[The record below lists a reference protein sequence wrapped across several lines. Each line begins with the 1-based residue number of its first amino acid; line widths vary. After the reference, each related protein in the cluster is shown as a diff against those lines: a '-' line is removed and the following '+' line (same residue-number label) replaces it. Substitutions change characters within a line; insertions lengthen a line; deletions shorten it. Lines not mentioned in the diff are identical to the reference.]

1 VIKLAAFDG
10 DNTLWQ
16 PLSGLNLSD
25 RTPTDDV
32 GWPHF
37 RYTPVPSRP
46 GTTARDDGA
55 LYALRPEAPEVLE
68 RLRALGVLVGVI
80 SYNHEGPVR
89 DILRT
94 FGILDLVDYIVAEWH
109 TNKDRMLERMLEQA
123 SRDHRILRPDEVLL
137 VDDDPDSIYAGQ
149 FARLGAPFRRFGVD
163 ITDLREVLP
172 LVGYDAASEVQHP

>member
-1 VIKLAAFDG
+1 MIKLAAFDG

-46 GTTARDDGA
+46 GTVARDDGA
-55 LYALRPEAPEVLE
+55 MFALRPEAPEVLE

-80 SYNHEGPVR
+80 SYNHEAPVC
-89 DILRT
+89 
-94 FGILDLVDYIVAEWH
+94 GILQAFGVLHLVDYIVAEWH
-109 TNKDRMLERMLEQA
+109 TNKDRMLGRMLEEA
-123 SRDHRILRPDEVLL
+123 RRDGHDVQPGEVLL

-149 FARLGAPFRRFGVD
+149 FERLGASFRRFGAD

-172 LVGYDAASEVQHP
+172 LVDHQRREVQP